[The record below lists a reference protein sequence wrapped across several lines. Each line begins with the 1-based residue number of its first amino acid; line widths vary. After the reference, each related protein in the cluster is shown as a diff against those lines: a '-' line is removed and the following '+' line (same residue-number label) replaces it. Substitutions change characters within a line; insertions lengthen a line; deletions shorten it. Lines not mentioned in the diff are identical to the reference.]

1 MRRVRTT
8 RGWMEQKIQH
18 GGGKPERSLNCS
30 IHLRY
35 CTVWGEGY
43 LKKKIEPDHSE
54 NQHQKKKIQSG
65 KAKLL
70 AGRCGLEGKFLVASS
85 LM

>member
-1 MRRVRTT
+1 M
-8 RGWMEQKIQH
+8 
-18 GGGKPERSLNCS
+18 
-30 IHLRY
+30 
-35 CTVWGEGY
+35 
-43 LKKKIEPDHSE
+43 KKKIEPDHSE
-54 NQHQKKKIQSG
+54 NQHQKKKKIQSG

>member
-1 MRRVRTT
+1 M
-8 RGWMEQKIQH
+8 
-18 GGGKPERSLNCS
+18 
-30 IHLRY
+30 
-35 CTVWGEGY
+35 
-43 LKKKIEPDHSE
+43 KKKIEPDHSE